1 MSIKSKL
8 FELLEKG
15 STPSHHRFQLF
26 ISALILLNVMSV
38 MLETVEGLYSS
49 YQTAFNI
56 FEWVSVA
63 IFLVEY
69 LARAWVCDLSNYS
82 RVSYLLSP
90 IAIIDLL
97 SFLPSLLSVTGLDL
111 RSLRILRLLRL
122 LKLSRYS
129 SAFKHLS
136 TAIKAAKD
144 ELFLS
149 LLLMIVLLVISC
161 TLIYF
166 AEHNAQ
172 PKAFSSIPASLWWGV
187 ITLTTIGYG
196 DIYPV
201 TLIGKA
207 IAGLTALFGIG
218 LFALPGGIIASELIA
233 SAKKRN
239 SGACEH
245 CGK

>member
-1 MSIKSKL
+1 MTIKVKT
-8 FELLEKG
+8 FEILEKETT
-15 STPSHHRFQLF
+15 SSHHNFQIF
-26 ISALILLNVMSV
+26 ISILIFLNVISV
-38 MLETVEGLYSS
+38 MLETVESLGSK
-49 YQTAFNI
+49 YQIWFNT
-56 FEWVSVA
+56 FEWVSVS
-63 IFLVEY
+63 IFALEY
-69 LARAWVCDLSNYS
+69 IARAWVCDLKKYS
-82 RVSYLLSP
+82 TLTYLLSP
-90 IAIIDLL
+90 MAIIDLL
-97 SFLPSLLSVTGLDL
+97 SFLPSLISVTGVDL

-129 SAFKHLS
+129 KAFQHLS
-136 TAIKAAKD
+136 NAIKAARD

-166 AEHNAQ
+166 AEHDLQ

-196 DIYPV
+196 DIYPI
-201 TLIGKA
+201 TLIGKT

-233 SAKKRN
+233 SAKKRKSDN
-239 SGACEH
+239 CPH